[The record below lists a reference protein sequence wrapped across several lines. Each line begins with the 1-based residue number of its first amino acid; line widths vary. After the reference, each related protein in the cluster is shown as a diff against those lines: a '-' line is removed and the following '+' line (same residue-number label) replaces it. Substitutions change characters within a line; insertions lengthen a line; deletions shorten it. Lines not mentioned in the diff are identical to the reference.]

1 MDKRTLVMNMDLKE
15 AHVNRIQQALPNW
28 RIVANK
34 ELEEVRDDLKE
45 AEIILHW
52 KKAIEPI
59 VLAENK
65 RLKWVQ
71 TWSAGIDN
79 LPLIKLQQHNV
90 LVTSANGVH
99 AYPISET
106 IFALILGLTRKI
118 HTYVR
123 QQQEKKWYHARLKQE
138 IHHKT
143 IGIIGVGA
151 IGLETAKIAKAFG
164 MKVLGVRHS
173 GKPTDYVDQM
183 YKPEQLDQVLSQS
196 DFVVI
201 TLPLTDATRNMFT
214 ATQFKRM
221 KDSAIL
227 INIGRGAIVNE
238 GDLLQALQ
246 QNEIAGAGLD
256 VFASEPLP
264 ANSPLWEMENVI
276 VTPHTAGSTEHY
288 DERVIDDIF
297 LPNLQHYLKGEI
309 PTVNLVNF
317 EKGY

>member
-15 AHVNRIQQALPNW
+15 AHVDRIQQALPNW
-28 RIVANK
+28 RVVANK
-34 ELEEVRDDLKE
+34 ELEEVRGDLKE

-59 VLAENK
+59 VFVENK

-79 LPLIKLQQHNV
+79 LPLTKLQQHNV

-138 IHHKT
+138 IHHQT

-151 IGLETAKIAKAFG
+151 IGMETAKIAKAFG

-173 GKPTDYVDQM
+173 GMPTDYVDQM
-183 YKPEQLDQVLSQS
+183 YKPEQLDQVLSQC

-201 TLPLTDATRNMFT
+201 TLPLTDATRNMFS
-214 ATQFKRM
+214 ANQFKRM

-227 INIGRGAIVNE
+227 INIGRGGIVDE
-238 GDLLQALQ
+238 EALIQALQ

-264 ANSPLWEMENVI
+264 VDSPLWEMENVI

-297 LPNLQHYLKGEI
+297 LPNLQHYLQGEI
-309 PTVNLVNF
+309 PAINLVNF